1 MNDVDK
7 VIASVIATAHL
18 SISLGH
24 FRSDFKSQIY
34 YNFTTT
40 LITVLK
46 VLSFIAQA

>member
-24 FRSDFKSQIY
+24 FRSDYKLQIY
-34 YNFTTT
+34 YNF
-40 LITVLK
+40 
-46 VLSFIAQA
+46 